1 MGTNRHLNR
10 GTNVLFLI
18 LLQWLNAFRKSGRV
32 RLTIMYVVHRLENN
46 NNYFSW
52 IWTPKELVNVTR
64 WLIVLWILNQK
75 KYIYCTLDHWTSL
88 LLSSIHHDP
97 VGRICMYICTLS
109 NFWGLISNHPMN
121 IPHVIFM
128 NWITCE
134 LEFRVLDDYWFV
146 PVIFLFLFLFL
157 FWNSAKKKKKK
168 DFVEL
173 AVNIY

>member
-18 LLQWLNAFRKSGRV
+18 LLQWLNAFWKSRRV
-32 RLTIMYVVHRLENN
+32 RLTIMYVVHKLENN

-75 KYIYCTLDHWTSL
+75 NIYCTLDHWTSL

-97 VGRICMYICTLS
+97 TGRICMYICTLS

-121 IPHVIFM
+121 IPPVIFM